1 MKLDKKSIRESIEA
15 KAHDLGF
22 SFISF
27 TKPDQ
32 TPHYANYL
40 DWVKEGLNAS
50 MAYLV
55 NPSVI
60 QARKNPASL
69 LPEAKSVIVFGQH
82 YQFINHSNFDSRKY
96 GVIASYALYPDYHY
110 HLKQKAGDLIAF
122 IESLVGH
129 QVGSKI
135 FVDSSHMMEKD
146 FAYQSGAGGIGKHS
160 LLIVPHY
167 GSNCMIG
174 CIMTNLDLA
183 EDSVELQNDLCQD
196 CHLCIDACP
205 THCIKENHTIDASRC
220 ISYLTI
226 ENKGIIPHH
235 LRKMIGNHIFGC
247 DQCQMVCPLN
257 RDNGD
262 FNILGLTSED
272 LVISGEIDL
281 LEAIT
286 LTKESFE
293 NKFENTPISR
303 ATYEMFLR
311 NVIIAIGNSK
321 STQYSGILKG
331 LLERVESSMIR
342 CHAVW
347 ALGEING
354 QKDKEYLI
362 CLLMIEKDE
371 NVIRE
376 ISWFIN

>member
-1 MKLDKKSIRESIEA
+1 
-15 KAHDLGF
+15 
-22 SFISF
+22 
-27 TKPDQ
+27 
-32 TPHYANYL
+32 
-40 DWVKEGLNAS
+40 
-50 MAYLV
+50 
-55 NPSVI
+55 
-60 QARKNPASL
+60 
-69 LPEAKSVIVFGQH
+69 
-82 YQFINHSNFDSRKY
+82 
-96 GVIASYALYPDYHY
+96 
-110 HLKQKAGDLIAF
+110 
-122 IESLVGH
+122 
-129 QVGSKI
+129 
-135 FVDSSHMMEKD
+135 
-146 FAYQSGAGGIGKHS
+146 
-160 LLIVPHY
+160 
-167 GSNCMIG
+167 
-174 CIMTNLDLA
+174 
-183 EDSVELQNDLCQD
+183 
-196 CHLCIDACP
+196 
-205 THCIKENHTIDASRC
+205 
-220 ISYLTI
+220 
-226 ENKGIIPHH
+226 
-235 LRKMIGNHIFGC
+235 
-247 DQCQMVCPLN
+247 MVCPLN